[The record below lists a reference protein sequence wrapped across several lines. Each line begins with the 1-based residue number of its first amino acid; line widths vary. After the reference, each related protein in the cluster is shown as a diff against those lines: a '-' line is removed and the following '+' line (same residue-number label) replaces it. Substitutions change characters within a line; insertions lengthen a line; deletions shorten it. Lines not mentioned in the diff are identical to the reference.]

1 MHFSIWFIIIG
12 LVLLVAGIALYF
24 LTDWQT
30 LISIV
35 IGALGTLLLIFG
47 FVMFFMRNEK
57 QGSSIE
63 KQVAYSV
70 RDKIDKVV
78 PMTGKLLT
86 DTSISV
92 SQGIVRGGLRTGTLV
107 NKAVYK
113 TIRGAISGIIK
124 VEKIVLVALFGLLLS
139 ESGIGEIAWLG
150 EIGSILGSLGFSGG
164 STVGSVVSGIGGL
177 GAGNLFGQVASVGGS
192 ALSSIGSGVGSA
204 ALGSVGSTLS
214 SAGSTALSNVGVNLG
229 LQIGESLT
237 REGVTQVGNK
247 VASVASKQ
255 IPAYLQNY

>member
-24 LTDWQT
+24 LTDWQP

-57 QGSSIE
+57 QGSSID

-92 SQGIVRGGLRTGTLV
+92 SQNAVKTGLKGATLV

-113 TIRGAISGIIK
+113 TIRGAISAIIK
-124 VEKIVLVALFGLLLS
+124 VEKIVLIALFGLLLS
-139 ESGIGEIAWLG
+139 ETGAGEMLWIAD
-150 EIGSILGSLGFSGG
+150 IGSILGSLGFSGG
-164 STVGSVVSGIGGL
+164 STVASVASGIGGI
-177 GAGNLFGQVASVGGS
+177 ATGNLTGQLASIGGS
-192 ALSSIGSGVGSA
+192 ALSTLGGGVGSA
-204 ALGSVGSTLS
+204 ALSSVGSTLS
-214 SAGSTALSNVGVNLG
+214 SAGSTALTNVGVNFG
-229 LQIGESLT
+229 LQLSESLA
-237 REGVTQVGNK
+237 REGVNIAGNK
-247 VASVASKQ
+247 VADVASKQ
-255 IPAYLQNY
+255 IPAYFQNY